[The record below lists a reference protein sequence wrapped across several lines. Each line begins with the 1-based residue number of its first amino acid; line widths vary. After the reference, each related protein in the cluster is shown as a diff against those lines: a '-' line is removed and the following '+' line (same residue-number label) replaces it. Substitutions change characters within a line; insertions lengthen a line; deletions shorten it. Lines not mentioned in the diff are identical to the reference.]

1 LFRLGFPTLLLLAPG
16 ALHSQVAASPVIVQL
31 SAPVGETTHQE
42 IDATIERAMKQFGV
56 PGVSVAVVKEGKVI
70 LSKGYGVRNIATRQP
85 MTSDTI
91 VPIFSIA
98 KQFTSFA
105 AGLMVDEKKLAFNT
119 PVVSY
124 FPQFKT
130 SDPISTASV
139 TLRDLLSHRSGIPEL
154 TFLERDKSLTRQQAV
169 ERLQYISGFDSPRN
183 SYSYSNYGYAIASR
197 IIENAAGKRFED
209 FVETRIFAPTG
220 MTRSTYS
227 YEVAASS
234 PNHLSPVVVELG
246 KKVALPL
253 PRQSNLNAAAGG
265 IYSSADDMSK
275 WMLLQLSTGKV
286 GERQLIR
293 PETLAYLRQPAYAFG
308 PGNNAPDLVRTGY
321 ALGWNND
328 VYRGYPMIR
337 HGGYTPGVNTFL
349 ALLPQQGIGVA
360 VFTNHDLPP
369 FVEGLTNTL
378 LDRTIGEKTR
388 DWLTESLK
396 HQQAIEASIA
406 LPPAATERSRVP
418 GTHISHKLSDYAGT
432 YHHPGYG
439 SVIVREEEGRLTI
452 EWATYRTPLSH
463 WHYDVFQ
470 TTTTDE
476 TSVWAP
482 GGSKAEIR
490 FTADFRGRVSA
501 LQIGG
506 LTGVSGVIFEKQR

>member
-1 LFRLGFPTLLLLAPG
+1 
-16 ALHSQVAASPVIVQL
+16 
-31 SAPVGETTHQE
+31 
-42 IDATIERAMKQFGV
+42 
-56 PGVSVAVVKEGKVI
+56 
-70 LSKGYGVRNIATRQP
+70 
-85 MTSDTI
+85 
-91 VPIFSIA
+91 
-98 KQFTSFA
+98 
-105 AGLMVDEKKLAFNT
+105 
-119 PVVSY
+119 
-124 FPQFKT
+124 
-130 SDPISTASV
+130 
-139 TLRDLLSHRSGIPEL
+139 
-154 TFLERDKSLTRQQAV
+154 
-169 ERLQYISGFDSPRN
+169 
-183 SYSYSNYGYAIASR
+183 
-197 IIENAAGKRFED
+197 
-209 FVETRIFAPTG
+209 
-220 MTRSTYS
+220 
-227 YEVAASS
+227 
-234 PNHLSPVVVELG
+234 
-246 KKVALPL
+246 
-253 PRQSNLNAAAGG
+253 
-265 IYSSADDMSK
+265 
-275 WMLLQLSTGKV
+275 
-286 GERQLIR
+286 
-293 PETLAYLRQPAYAFG
+293 
-308 PGNNAPDLVRTGY
+308 
-321 ALGWNND
+321 
-328 VYRGYPMIR
+328 
-337 HGGYTPGVNTFL
+337 
-349 ALLPQQGIGVA
+349 VA